1 MENTFVISG
10 LVRKR
15 AELSGMVRA
24 LDRRKAALKVQLT
37 HIDQSLV
44 IFGYDSSPSD
54 IRPVLP
60 FKRRFKKRELP
71 TLVRQFAADGVT
83 NREIALAVIAHK
95 GWDAEDRDLI
105 AKITYS
111 VKAAKS
117 WISRVRRDRKCVTN

>member
-1 MENTFVISG
+1 MGNIIIISG

-24 LDRRKAALKVQLT
+24 LDKRKAALKAQLE

-54 IRPVLP
+54 IKPVLP

-71 TLVRQFAADGVT
+71 TLVRQFAAEGVT

-95 GWDAEDRDLI
+95 GWDVEDRDLV
-105 AKITYS
+105 AKVTYC
-111 VKAAKS
+111 VKAAKN
-117 WISRVRRDRKCVTN
+117 WISRVRRGI

>member
-24 LDRRKAALKVQLT
+24 LDRRKATLKAQLT

-54 IRPVLP
+54 IKPVLP
-60 FKRRFKKRELP
+60 FKRRFKRRELP
-71 TLVRQFAADGVT
+71 TLVRQFAAEGVT

-95 GWDAEDRDLI
+95 GWDTEDRDLV
-105 AKITYS
+105 AKITGS

-117 WISRVRRDRKCVTN
+117 WISRNKRS